1 MSKRNSVYWEDLVED
16 LKDPEFLRE
25 YVLESLRIHSIDS
38 IINQLDEAREAAG
51 LSKADLARV
60 ISAQPSTVRRLL
72 GTTTAS
78 NPTLGT
84 VSEVAASLGMQLALV
99 PIPDSEASIPQALQT
114 GTIDDPSD
122 VLHALERLMDDRELV
137 QA

>member
-1 MSKRNSVYWEDLVED
+1 
-16 LKDPEFLRE
+16 
-25 YVLESLRIHSIDS
+25 
-38 IINQLDEAREAAG
+38 
-51 LSKADLARV
+51 
-60 ISAQPSTVRRLL
+60 
-72 GTTTAS
+72 
-78 NPTLGT
+78 
-84 VSEVAASLGMQLALV
+84 MQLALV